1 MNLLSHLCLTGVKV
15 TLLFACSMPVL
26 AAQDMETPSIEAER
40 HQEKIELSE
49 QTPPQ
54 VHLTEK
60 TQKVKVVVRVYVDVD
75 GRQLQ
80 KEVSQSSGYP
90 KIDKEALARVSTWKF
105 VPAGRSNLTE
115 PMWHVVPITF
125 TLKQQH

>member
-1 MNLLSHLCLTGVKV
+1 MNLLSRLF
-15 TLLFACSMPVL
+15 FACTKVALAFACAMP
-26 AAQDMETPSIEAER
+26 AFSAQDMDTPSIEAEQ

-105 VPAGRSNLTE
+105 VPAGHSNLTE